1 MKYVSIFR
9 GVVDMN
15 DMGFSEFVFHR
26 EEELKCKLTVKRMV
40 ISEHGLLEPSGH
52 CINVIGIFR

>member
-1 MKYVSIFR
+1 MKDVSIFR

-15 DMGFSEFVFHR
+15 DMRFGEFVFHG
-26 EEELKCKLTVKRMV
+26 EEELKCKLTVKRMI